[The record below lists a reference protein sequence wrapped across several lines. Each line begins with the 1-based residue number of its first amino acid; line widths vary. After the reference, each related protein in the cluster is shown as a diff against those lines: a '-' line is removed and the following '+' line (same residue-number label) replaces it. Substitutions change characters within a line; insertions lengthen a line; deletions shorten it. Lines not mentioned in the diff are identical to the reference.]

1 MKRILSVTVFAAL
14 LFWVGWP
21 RAAAQQTVDLRATV
35 QQFMP
40 SYMLGELD
48 PVEAPQSCSAVY
60 SSAADGTP
68 LLIVA
73 AYTDGAFGDLRMI
86 SIDPSTLQPT
96 LVAEV
101 SKTQYDLGG
110 GECNLEIVNLSSL
123 PANPSMSKAVQL
135 GFTGLS
141 GRGEASWF
149 FGWDGSKFVNLT
161 PVEVAYNTPP
171 PSTLLFEAGPID
183 VEHTGVKQ
191 IISNGN
197 VDLHPGPDGLFYI
210 PQLLWKF
217 NGTTFVLEK
226 TLVEAA
232 TFTRESGNPPPV
244 RTDITPDTCY
254 QTACQEFDVRGLATQ
269 YKLTFVNGNADGTL
283 RCSSGYIILNNVI
296 VISPDDLNQN
306 VEFITKT
313 VTLQTQNTLYASLA
327 SSPGNTVIITIEA
340 QP

>member
-1 MKRILSVTVFAAL
+1 MKQILNVTVFVAL
-14 LFWVGWP
+14 VVCVGLP
-21 RAAAQQTVDLRATV
+21 RTAAQQTVDLKATV

-40 SYMLGELD
+40 SYMLGESD
-48 PVEAPQSCSAVY
+48 PVELPQSCSAVY

-101 SKTQYDLGG
+101 PRTQYDLGG

-123 PANPSMSKAVQL
+123 PANPSLSKTVQL
-135 GFTGLS
+135 DFTGLS

-149 FGWDGSKFVNLT
+149 FGWDGSKFVNFT
-161 PVEVAYNTPP
+161 PVEIAYNTPP

-191 IISNGN
+191 IMSNGD
-197 VDLHPGPDGLFYI
+197 VDLHPGPDGLFYL

-217 NGTTFVLEK
+217 DGTTFVLEK
-226 TLVEAA
+226 TIVGAA

-254 QTACQEFDVRGLATQ
+254 QTACQEFDVRNLAAQ
-269 YKLTFVNGNADGTL
+269 YKLTLVNGNADGSL
-283 RCSSGYIILNNVI
+283 RASSGYVILNNVI

-313 VTLQTQNTLYASLA
+313 VTLKNQNTLYATLA
-327 SSPGNTVIITIEA
+327 SSPGNTITITIEA